1 MKDISEHIKDVANNA
16 TIEETNKIQVAE
28 ALRLSKVLCGMFST
42 KQFNELI
49 DIVRKP
55 EKMADI
61 LLNGLKACKLLL
73 EDDKPYGTL
82 HMNVELD
89 MYVAPRNI
97 DEELSRLA
105 TKYGTEYLAEH
116 LMGNSS
122 THRRPKHSIKL
133 QRLRADASEDMSEGM
148 SEGMS
153 VDTSEDMSADTAATT
168 DAADE

>member
-61 LLNGLKACKLLL
+61 LLNGLKACELLL

-89 MYVAPRNI
+89 MYIAPRNI
-97 DEELSRLA
+97 DEELGRLA

-122 THRRPKHSIKL
+122 TRRRKLHPIKL
-133 QRLRADASEDMSEGM
+133 QRLRADASEDMS
-148 SEGMS
+148 
-153 VDTSEDMSADTAATT
+153 ADTAATN
-168 DAADE
+168 AADE